1 MHIQAHYTEAEISG
15 RLRGK
20 GTGLSART
28 VLHHHRVLRQALKQA
43 ATATPPLIKV
53 NPSDGVTAPVPAERD
68 ITVLDQDETAI
79 LLGAAQG
86 RTLYIPILIAISTG
100 LRRGE
105 VLALRWKDI
114 DLERG
119 SLSVAR
125 SLEQTK
131 SGLHFKQPKTKKSR
145 RSVTLPPITVEA
157 LRLHKAEQA
166 MLRLRLGLGRDKNG
180 LVCSRYDGEPR
191 SPRAFS
197 KEFDRFIRALDITR
211 ITLHGL
217 RHTHATQLLEAG
229 IHPKVVQERL
239 GHSTIAT
246 TMDLYSH
253 VTESMQEDAAARI
266 DLSLRVAI
274 GKQNG
279 NEN

>member
-1 MHIQAHYTEAEISG
+1 M
-15 RLRGK
+15 
-20 GTGLSART
+20 
-28 VLHHHRVLRQALKQA
+28 
-43 ATATPPLIKV
+43 
-53 NPSDGVTAPVPAERD
+53 
-68 ITVLDQDETAI
+68 
-79 LLGAAQG
+79 
-86 RTLYIPILIAISTG
+86 
-100 LRRGE
+100 
-105 VLALRWKDI
+105 LALRWKDI

>member
-105 VLALRWKDI
+105 AEPVNDF
-114 DLERG
+114 E
-119 SLSVAR
+119 
-125 SLEQTK
+125 T
-131 SGLHFKQPKTKKSR
+131 P
-145 RSVTLPPITVEA
+145 TV
-157 LRLHKAEQA
+157 
-166 MLRLRLGLGRDKNG
+166 
-180 LVCSRYDGEPR
+180 SIY
-191 SPRAFS
+191 
-197 KEFDRFIRALDITR
+197 
-211 ITLHGL
+211 
-217 RHTHATQLLEAG
+217 
-229 IHPKVVQERL
+229 
-239 GHSTIAT
+239 
-246 TMDLYSH
+246 
-253 VTESMQEDAAARI
+253 
-266 DLSLRVAI
+266 
-274 GKQNG
+274 
-279 NEN
+279 